1 MMCPQAG
8 GPRET
13 GTTLHEGG
21 ARADPPCGPKKEP
34 VPAPRSVSTAS
45 SFRTRVPADD

>member
-13 GTTLHEGG
+13 GITLHEAG
-21 ARADPPCGPKKEP
+21 ARADPPRGPEKEP
-34 VPAPRSVSTAS
+34 APAPRTMSTAS

>member
-1 MMCPQAG
+1 MMCLQAG

-13 GTTLHEGG
+13 GITLHERGSW
-21 ARADPPCGPKKEP
+21 ADPPHGPEKEP
-34 VPAPRSVSTAS
+34 TPAPRTMSTAS